1 MSKLFSKL
9 KIRGVE
15 FPNRL
20 VLSPLCMYSAKDGI
34 ANDWHFSHLSTF
46 ARAKVGCIF
55 AEATAIS
62 ANERKE
68 SRGAHSRDDYPERD
82 DENWLKHSIY
92 FKDSKEVTKR
102 DVNFRPKIVQA
113 FQPFARTY

>member
-1 MSKLFSKL
+1 MLYFLLFPRNSFLCEKQNLFVCNHYIKFVKLTLELLNFL
-9 KIRGVE
+9 EV
-15 FPNRL
+15 
-20 VLSPLCMYSAKDGI
+20 
-34 ANDWHFSHLSTF
+34 
-46 ARAKVGCIF
+46 

-92 FKDSKEVTKR
+92 FKGNKEISKR

>member
-1 MSKLFSKL
+1 M
-9 KIRGVE
+9 
-15 FPNRL
+15 
-20 VLSPLCMYSAKDGI
+20 
-34 ANDWHFSHLSTF
+34 
-46 ARAKVGCIF
+46 
-55 AEATAIS
+55 
-62 ANERKE
+62 

>member
-1 MSKLFSKL
+1 MCIRDRLQAQVTLKSAFS
-9 KIRGVE
+9 R
-15 FPNRL
+15 
-20 VLSPLCMYSAKDGI
+20 
-34 ANDWHFSHLSTF
+34 T
-46 ARAKVGCIF
+46 
-55 AEATAIS
+55 
-62 ANERKE
+62 E

-92 FKDSKEVTKR
+92 FKGNKEISKR